1 MDCTRFNAFRRDVY
15 ACFKRAGAA
24 LFNLSDAVLTDP
36 TARSFVEFSQAA
48 SFQRRW
54 PSLYAA
60 LQDGRIDRAALRRTF
75 AAFMPPPPEGRRLL
89 LGLDT
94 SPIRRPDAVTS
105 PDRTLVYWPNL
116 PRDATPVVPGWSFS
130 ALVVLPVPV
139 SSWIYFLDHQRV
151 ASSESA
157 VSVGVEQLQSVLPLL
172 TVRPLLL
179 LDRHYSQDPWLLATA
194 DLVLDQLIRA
204 RIDQVLYREPPP
216 PSGKRGAPRKDGARF
231 KGSDPTTHGV
241 PDDVWSGTDAGG
253 KVVTVSCWSGLHRR
267 KARHVPLTAIRIVR
281 EQAKDTK
288 REPREAWFWWLGGR
302 LPPLA
307 EVATFYPHRFGQEH
321 GYRFDKQDLLW
332 ATPQVR
338 TPDQMQR
345 WTDVVGV
352 VHNELVL
359 ARSLVE
365 GERLP
370 WEARSRAATP
380 QQVRRGIG
388 RLIAQLGTP
397 APAPQVRGKAPG
409 RKRGAVVKRAERCAV
424 VRKTPLKPK
433 VVPKSGA
440 STRARVQRC

>member
-1 MDCTRFNAFRRDVY
+1 MDCTRFDAFRRDVY
-15 ACFKRAGAA
+15 ACFTRAGAA

-36 TARSFVEFSQAA
+36 TARSFVEFSQAVC
-48 SFQRRW
+48 FQRRW

-75 AAFMPPPPEGRRLL
+75 AAFLPPPPEGRRLL

-94 SPIRRPDAVTS
+94 SPIRRVDAHTS

-116 PRDATPVVPGWSFS
+116 PKDATPVAPGWSFS
-130 ALVVLPVPV
+130 ALVMLPQPV
-139 SSWIYFLDHQRV
+139 SSWTYVLDHQRV

-157 VSVGVEQLQSVLPLL
+157 VSVGAEQLQSVIPLL
-172 TVRPLLL
+172 SRRPLLL

-194 DLVLDQLIRA
+194 DLALDQLIRA
-204 RIDQVLYREPPP
+204 RIDQVLYRAPPP
-216 PSGKRGAPRKDGARF
+216 PTGKRGAPRKDGARF
-231 KGSDPTTHGV
+231 KGSDPSTHGL
-241 PDDVWSGTDAGG
+241 PDGIWSGTDASG
-253 KVVTVSCWSGLHRR
+253 KAVLVRCWNGLHRR
-267 KARHVPLTAIRIVR
+267 KARQVPITAIQIVR
-281 EQAKDTK
+281 EHSPNTK
-288 REPREAWFWWLGGR
+288 REPREAWFWWLGAA

-321 GYRFDKQDLLW
+321 GYRFDKQELLW
-332 ATPQVR
+332 ATPHLR
-338 TPDQMQR
+338 TPEQMQR

-359 ARSLVE
+359 AGSLVE
-365 GERLP
+365 GERRP
-370 WEARSRAATP
+370 WEARSREATP
-380 QQVRRGIG
+380 QQVRRAMG

-409 RKRGAVVKRAERCAV
+409 RVPGAVVKHAERCAV

-433 VVPKSGA
+433 ETPKPVA
-440 STRARVQRC
+440 HTRVSAQRC

>member
-15 ACFKRAGAA
+15 ACFTRAAAA
-24 LFNLSDAVLTDP
+24 LFDLSDAVLTDP
-36 TARSFVEFSQAA
+36 TARSFIEFSQAA

-75 AAFMPPPPEGRRLL
+75 VAFVPPPPEGQRLL

-94 SPIRRPDAVTS
+94 SPIRRPNARTS

-139 SSWIYFLDHQRV
+139 SSWTYFLDHQRV

-157 VSVGVEQLQSVLPLL
+157 VSVGAEQLQTVAPLL
-172 TVRPLLL
+172 PTRPLLL

-194 DLVLDQLIRA
+194 DLALDQLIRA

-216 PSGKRGAPRKDGARF
+216 PTGKRGAPRKDGARF

-241 PDDVWSGTDAGG
+241 PDDVWSGTDAAG
-253 KVVTVSCWSGLHRR
+253 KVVTLSCWSGLHRR
-267 KARHVPLTAIRIVR
+267 KARQVPITVIRIVR
-281 EQAKDTK
+281 EHSPNTK
-288 REPREAWFWWLGGR
+288 REPREAWFWWLGDP

-332 ATPQVR
+332 ATPQLR
-338 TPDQMQR
+338 APEQMQR
-345 WTDVVGV
+345 WTDVVAV
-352 VHNELVL
+352 VHNQLVL
-359 ARSLVE
+359 ARSLVAA
-365 GERLP
+365 ERRA

-380 QQVRRGIG
+380 QQVRRAMG
-388 RLIAQLGTP
+388 RIIAHVGTP
-397 APAPQVRGKAPG
+397 SPPPQVRGKAPG
-409 RKRGAVVKRAERCAV
+409 RACGAVVKRAERCAV
-424 VRKTPLKPK
+424 VRKTPPKPK
-433 VVPKSGA
+433 AAQKRSA
-440 STRARVQRC
+440 SAPVMARRC